1 MKPRKTAP
9 TSVARELL
17 LEIGVEEMPSNVMA
31 DTLRQ
36 LQEVAA
42 QHLRDDALP
51 FDTVQTFGTPR
62 RLILVVPAL
71 ADVQTARTTQVI
83 GPPKRAAFDAAGNP
97 TPAAIGFARSQD
109 VEVGALTGIQTEK
122 GEYLAIEKRLPGQA
136 TATRLPIL
144 LPEILKNLTFP
155 KAMRWNE
162 TAVAFARPIRWIV
175 ALYAGEV
182 APFQYAG
189 VASDCLSRGH
199 RILAP
204 KPFRVT
210 TFAAYQKEMA
220 RRYVVIDPKARYD
233 RIVAEMT
240 ALAHEAHGVV
250 ALDDDLLWR
259 AAWTTECPTPLCGA
273 FDPQFLDLPPEVIT
287 TVMTEHQGDFP
298 LHTTSGELL
307 PTFITIA
314 NLSSERMDVIR
325 RGNERVL
332 RARLVDARF
341 YDDQDRKMKLGDRV
355 PALRQ
360 VTFQEKLGTLHD
372 KIERVSALC
381 LTLAR
386 DFPDVPPDVLRRAAL
401 LYKCDLLTGVVREF
415 PSLQGT
421 VGRIY
426 ALRDGESSD
435 VATAIEAHYLPR
447 FAGDRLPSDRTSGL
461 LSVADKL
468 DTIVGCFG
476 VGLIPSGSEDP
487 HALRRQGL
495 GLVQI
500 LAGAPFRPIRLTAAV
515 AAAVAGYASQAR
527 FSSAGGGVAEAVG
540 AFLAGRMAS
549 WQKGCDM
556 RYDLVDAVLARP
568 FDRPFDALRWIV
580 ALSEA
585 ARAPH
590 FEALVT
596 CVKRAS
602 RILPPAFSGE
612 VDPARLTDDAEVA
625 LHAAI
630 QKTEAQVDAMGQRTF
645 SCDDVLQTLSAL
657 AGPLGR
663 FFDGVLVMAPD
674 AAVRQNR
681 LGLCLRVCR
690 LFDRVADFSK
700 IEGGGP
706 STLTAT

>member
-1 MKPRKTAP
+1 MKPRKTATAP
-9 TSVARELL
+9 IAHELL
-17 LEIGVEEMPSNVMA
+17 LEVGVEEMPSNVMA

-36 LQEVAA
+36 LREIAA
-42 QHLRDDALP
+42 QRFGDDALS
-51 FDTVQTFGTPR
+51 FDAVQTFGTPR
-62 RLILVVPAL
+62 RLILMVPAL
-71 ADVQTARTTQVI
+71 GDTQTTRTTQVI
-83 GPPKRAAFDAAGNP
+83 GPPKRAAFDAAGSP
-97 TPAAIGFARSQD
+97 TPAAIGFARSQE
-109 VEVGALTGIQTEK
+109 VEVAALAVVQTEK
-122 GEYLAIEKRLPGQA
+122 GEYLAVEKRLPGQSS
-136 TATRLPIL
+136 ATRLPIL
-144 LPEILKNLTFP
+144 LPEILKNLAFP
-155 KAMRWNE
+155 KSMRWNE

-182 APFQYAG
+182 VPFQYAG
-189 VASDCLSRGH
+189 VTSDRLSRGH

-220 RRYVVIDPKARYD
+220 RRHVILDPKARYD

-240 ALAHEAHGVV
+240 ALAKEANGVI
-250 ALDDDLLWR
+250 APDDDLLWR
-259 AAWTTECPTPLCGA
+259 AAWTTECPTPLCGT

-287 TVMTEHQGDFP
+287 TVMKEHQGYFP
-298 LHTTSGELL
+298 LHTASGALL
-307 PTFITIA
+307 PAFITIA
-314 NLSSERMDVIR
+314 NIPAERMDVIR

-341 YDDQDRKMKLGDRV
+341 YDDQDRKMKLADRV
-355 PALRQ
+355 TALRQ
-360 VTFQEKLGTLHD
+360 VTFQGKLGTLHD
-372 KIERVSALC
+372 KMERVSALC
-381 LTLAR
+381 LTLAN
-386 DFPDVPPDVLRRAAL
+386 DFPDAQPDLLRRAAR

-426 ALRDGESSD
+426 ALRDGESPEV
-435 VATAIEAHYLPR
+435 VAAIEAHYLPR
-447 FAGDRLPSDRTSGL
+447 FAGDRIPTDLTSGL

-500 LAGAPFRPIRLTAAV
+500 LAGAPFRPIRLSAAI
-515 AAAVAGYASQAR
+515 AAAIAGYASQAQ
-527 FSSAGGGVAEAVG
+527 FSGAGVAEAVG

-549 WQKGCDM
+549 WQKGGDM

-568 FDRPFDALRWIV
+568 FDRPCDTRRWIV

-585 ARAPH
+585 ARQPH

-602 RILPPAFSGE
+602 RILPEGFSGE
-612 VDPARLTDDAEVA
+612 VESARLTDEAEVA
-625 LHAAI
+625 LHTAI
-630 QKTEAQVDAMGQRTF
+630 QKTETQVVALDMDAS
-645 SCDDVLQTLSAL
+645 SCDIVLQTLSAL
-657 AGPLGR
+657 AEPLGR

-674 AAVRQNR
+674 AAIRQNR
-681 LGLCLRVCR
+681 LGLCLRVRR
-690 LFDRVADFSK
+690 LFDRVADFGK
-700 IEGGGP
+700 IEGGGS
-706 STLTAT
+706 STLTAA

>member
-1 MKPRKTAP
+1 MRQPDRRTAP
-9 TSVARELL
+9 APASHELL
-17 LEIGVEEMPSNVMA
+17 LEVGVEEMPSNVVA

-36 LQEVAA
+36 LREIAA
-42 QHLRDDALP
+42 QRLGDDALS
-51 FDTVQTFGTPR
+51 FDAVQTFGTPR

-71 ADVQTARTTQVI
+71 ADTQTTRTTQVT
-83 GPPKRAAFDAAGNP
+83 GPPKRAAFDAAGRP
-97 TPAAIGFARSQD
+97 TPAAVGFARSQ
-109 VEVGALTGIQTEK
+109 EVPVSALTVVQTEK
-122 GEYLAIEKRLPGQA
+122 GEYLAIGKRLPGQP

-155 KAMRWNE
+155 KTMRWNE
-162 TAVAFARPIRWIV
+162 TATLFARPIRWIV
-175 ALYAGEV
+175 AIYAGNV
-182 APFQYAG
+182 VPFQYAG
-189 VASDCLSRGH
+189 VTSDRLSRGH

-210 TFAAYQKEMA
+210 TFAAYRKQMA
-220 RRYVVIDPKARYD
+220 RRHVIMDPQARHD

-240 ALAHEAHGVV
+240 ALAKEVNGVV
-250 ALDDDLLWR
+250 APDDDLLWR
-259 AAWTTECPTPLCGA
+259 AAWTTECPTPLRGA
-273 FDPQFLDLPPEVIT
+273 FDPQFLDLPPEVVT
-287 TVMTEHQGDFP
+287 TVMKEHQGYFP
-298 LHTTSGELL
+298 LHTTSGALL
-307 PTFITIA
+307 PSFITIA
-314 NLSSERMDVIR
+314 NMPAQQPGQRMDVIR

-341 YDDQDRKMKLGDRV
+341 YDNQDRKMKLADQV
-355 PALRQ
+355 AALRQ

-381 LTLAR
+381 LTLAQA
-386 DFPDVPPDVLRRAAL
+386 FPHLRPDALRRAAL

-426 ALRDGESSD
+426 ALRDGESPE
-435 VATAIEAHYLPR
+435 VAAAIEAHYLPR
-447 FAGDRLPSDRTSGL
+447 FASDRLPTDLTSCL

-476 VGLIPSGSEDP
+476 AGLIPSGSEDP

-500 LAGAPFRPIRLTAAV
+500 LSGAPLRPLRLTAAV
-515 AAAVAGYASQAR
+515 AAAVQGYTSR
-527 FSSAGGGVAEAVG
+527 EKFSGAGVADAVG

-549 WQKGCDM
+549 WQKGRDM

-568 FDRPFDALRWIV
+568 FDRPSDTLRWMV

-585 ARAPH
+585 ARQPH

-602 RILPPAFSGE
+602 RILPAGFAGE
-612 VDPARLTDDAEVA
+612 VEPARLTDAAEVA
-625 LHAAI
+625 LHGAI
-630 QKTEAQVDAMGQRTF
+630 QETEAQVGALDAGAS
-645 SCDDVLQTLSAL
+645 SCDTVLQTLSAL
-657 AGPLGR
+657 AEPLGR
-663 FFDGVLVMAPD
+663 FFEGVLVMAPD

-681 LGLCLRVCR
+681 LGLCLRVRR

-700 IEGGGP
+700 IEGGG
-706 STLTAT
+706 